1 MLVGYG
7 SEQLGF
13 SDPCPLEVV
22 RRTFW
27 PKSGHATKVLHTNC
41 TVYGLLV

>member
-1 MLVGYG
+1 MLVWYG
-7 SEQLGF
+7 PEQLGF

-27 PKSGHATKVLHTNC
+27 PKSGHATKVLHTNFA
-41 TVYGLLV
+41 VYDLLV